1 MQKILRIDSSSR
13 VTGSQS
19 RELGDY
25 FETKWKAARPDGQLV
40 RRDLAKEPI
49 EQIRQDTITGFYT
62 PADGMTAELKTATAR
77 SDKLIGE
84 VQAADTL
91 LITAPIYNFGVPASL
106 KAWIDQV
113 VRIGHTFS
121 FDGANFGGLAKP
133 DTVIVCAAYGAS
145 GYEEGGPFRAA
156 NFLEPYLDFLLKF
169 LGVSTIRF
177 IAVQATTA
185 DSATADAG
193 MVRAKADIDDL
204 IASVAASR

>member
-1 MQKILRIDSSSR
+1 MQRILRVDSSSR

-25 FETKWKAARPDGQLV
+25 FETKWDAVRPDGEIV

-62 PADGMTAELKTATAR
+62 PADGMTAALKTATAL

-84 VQAADTL
+84 VQAADTV
-91 LITAPIYNFGVPASL
+91 LITTPIYNFGVPASL

-121 FDGANFGGLAKP
+121 FDGTDFGGLAKP
-133 DTVIVCAAYGAS
+133 DTAIVCAAYGAS
-145 GYEEGGPFRAA
+145 GYEDGGPFRAA
-156 NFLEPYLDFLLKF
+156 NFLEPYLDFLLRF
-169 LGVSTIRF
+169 LGIPTVHF
-177 IAVQATTA
+177 ITVQATTA
-185 DSATADAG
+185 DAATVEAG
-193 MVRAKADIDDL
+193 MAQAKADVDRVIT
-204 IASVAASR
+204 SVAA

>member
-19 RELGDY
+19 RQLGDH
-25 FETKWKAARPDGQLV
+25 FESKWKAARPSGLIV
-40 RRDLAKEPI
+40 RRDLVKEPI

-62 PADGMTAELKTATAR
+62 PADAFTSELRDATAL

-91 LITAPIYNFGVPASL
+91 LITSPIYNFGVPAAL

-121 FDGANFGGLAKP
+121 YDGTSFGGLAKP
-133 DTVIVCAAYGAS
+133 DTAVVCAAYGAS
-145 GYEEGGPFRAA
+145 GYEDEGPFRAA

-169 LGVSTIRF
+169 LGIPTVHF
-177 IAVQATTA
+177 ITVQATTA
-185 DSATADAG
+185 DTATVEAG
-193 MVRAKADIDDL
+193 MAQAKAEIDHL
-204 IASVAASR
+204 FALTPA

>member
-1 MQKILRIDSSSR
+1 MQKLLRIDSSSR

-25 FETKWKAARPDGQLV
+25 FETKWKAARPDGQLI
-40 RRDLAKEPI
+40 RRDLAIEPI

-62 PADGMTAELKTATAR
+62 PADGMTEELKSATAL

-84 VQAADTL
+84 VQAADTV
-91 LITAPIYNFGVPASL
+91 LITTPIYNFGVPASL
-106 KAWIDQV
+106 KAWIDQL

-121 FDGANFGGLAKP
+121 FDGANFGGLAEP
-133 DTVIVCAAYGAS
+133 DTAIVCAAYGAS

-169 LGVSTIRF
+169 LGIPTIHF
-177 IAVQATTA
+177 ITVQATTA
-185 DSATADAG
+185 DAVTVEAG
-193 MVRAKADIDDL
+193 MAQARKDVDRL
-204 IASVAASR
+204 IASIAA

>member
-1 MQKILRIDSSSR
+1 MQRILRIDSSSR
-13 VTGSQS
+13 VTRSQS

-25 FETKWKAARPDGQLV
+25 FETKWKAACLNGHLV

-62 PADGMTAELKTATAR
+62 PAEGITAELRTATAL

-121 FDGANFGGLAKP
+121 FDGTNFGGLAKP
-133 DTVIVCAAYGAS
+133 DTAIVCAAYGAN
-145 GYEEGGPFRAA
+145 GYEEDGAFRAA

-169 LGVSTIRF
+169 LGVSTVHF

-185 DSATADAG
+185 DSAIVEAG
-193 MVRAKADIDDL
+193 MTQAKKNIDDL
-204 IASVAASR
+204 IASAAASH

>member
-1 MQKILRIDSSSR
+1 MQKILRVDSSSR
-13 VTGSQS
+13 MTGSRS

-25 FETKWKAARPDGQLV
+25 FETKWTSVRPNGQIV

-62 PADGMTAELKTATAR
+62 PADSMTVGLKAATAL

-84 VQAADTL
+84 LQAADTV
-91 LITAPIYNFGVPASL
+91 LITSPIYNFGVPASL
-106 KAWIDQV
+106 KAWIDQI

-133 DTVIVCAAYGAS
+133 GTAIVCAAYGAS
-145 GYEEGGPFRAA
+145 GYEEGGSFRTA

-169 LGVSTIRF
+169 LGIATVHFVTI
-177 IAVQATTA
+177 QATTA
-185 DSATADAG
+185 DAAMVEAG
-193 MVRAKADIDDL
+193 MAQAKADVDSL
-204 IASVAASR
+204 IANIAT

>member
-1 MQKILRIDSSSR
+1 MKRILRIDSSSR

-25 FETKWKAARPDGQLV
+25 FETKWKTARPDGQLV

-62 PADGMTAELKTATAR
+62 PADGMTAELKTATAL

-106 KAWIDQV
+106 KAWIDQI

-133 DTVIVCAAYGAS
+133 DTAIVCAAYGAH
-145 GYEEGGPFRAA
+145 GYEEGGPFRVA

-169 LGVSTIRF
+169 LGVSTVHF

-185 DSATADAG
+185 DSATVEAG
-193 MVRAKADIDDL
+193 MARAKADIDNL
-204 IASVAASR
+204 IASIAT